1 LVGDNLDEGKV
12 IYSDIFEEENLKM
25 RGNLGILK

>member
-1 LVGDNLDEGKV
+1 LDEGKV